1 MSRFVRLLSTLALCL
16 AFVPARAEPPLDELV
31 LTGPPAAVSFPL
43 IHMVASG
50 ALDDVARSVRFRH
63 WKDPDQLRVL
73 ALGGDAQV
81 LAMPTNVAA
90 NLYNRGVPLRL
101 LNVSTWGVLWLVSR
115 DDSLKTLA
123 DLRGAEIAM
132 PFRADMPDI
141 VFGALARAQGLDP
154 RTDFDLRYVATP
166 FDAMQLLVMRRVD
179 HALLAE
185 PAVAMALRRTGSFPL
200 KLVAPELHRSIDL
213 QAEWGR
219 VFEREARVP
228 LAGITVMGAALED
241 PEVAR
246 RIQAAYRDSLA
257 WCQQQAEACG
267 DLVAGQLDM
276 LMPEAVTDAIAV
288 SRLEAV
294 PAVDARPELEFF
306 HRLLMEEAPALVGG
320 RLADDGFYGL
330 DAP

>member
-1 MSRFVRLLSTLALCL
+1 MRRIHSALILLLASVLLS
-16 AFVPARAEPPLDELV
+16 PAWAEPPIEELV

-43 IHMVASG
+43 VHMARSG
-50 ALDDVARSVRFRH
+50 ALDEVAAHVRFEH
-63 WKDPDQLRVL
+63 WKDPDQLRVM
-73 ALGGDAQV
+73 ALGGEAAV

-115 DDSLKTLA
+115 DDSLTTLA
-123 DLRGAEIAM
+123 DLKGAEIAM

-141 VFGALARAQGLDP
+141 LFGALARAQGLDP
-154 RTDFDLRYVATP
+154 TRDFALRYVATP

-185 PAVAMALRRTGSFPL
+185 PAVSMALRRTGSFPL
-200 KLVAPELHRSIDL
+200 KMVAPDLYRSIDL

-228 LAGITVMGAALED
+228 LAGITVMGAALET
-241 PEVAR
+241 PGVAE
-246 RIQAAYRDSLA
+246 RIQAAYKASLA
-257 WCQQQAEACG
+257 WCQENAQACG
-267 DLVAGQLDM
+267 ALVAEELDM

-288 SRLEAV
+288 SQLEAV

-306 HRLLMEEAPALVGG
+306 HGLLLDDAPALVGG
-320 RLADDGFYGL
+320 RLADDGFYGV
-330 DAP
+330 DVP